1 MSITTSFVNTQSI
14 LYAEEFDQTH
24 SCGNCDQCILQISAV
39 IINSTEHEHC
49 EVLIVVKVSGV
60 GRVGAN
66 RN

>member
-14 LYAEEFDQTH
+14 LYAAEFDQRH